1 MASVYLPDTSHTAA
15 EITSARDLLN
25 GDIAHYSQR
34 RGHVLLLGDFNA
46 RVAAEPAPL
55 GSEPGRAPTLGAAD
69 SNTPG
74 VRLMQLCE
82 EHDMF
87 FRNGRTALA
96 CRPTCREQSIIDHI
110 IGSRGTLPWS
120 HSVASLAATEQDVML
135 CASDHAPLVM
145 TVPIREP
152 GPKPSAPEFLRW
164 RLGSLA
170 DSETS
175 TAYVQA
181 LLSKKPKFTAVVG
194 PMMASAA
201 TPTQADVETAMLTLS
216 DIIHDA
222 ARGTVGQ
229 ARIAPGKTKP
239 WMSTALRRTLTC
251 RRDAH
256 TRWYADKSEANAKVL
271 VDADASARSALRKA
285 KRATDKR
292 CADSL
297 NEAWAAK
304 PGGHAA
310 WHALK
315 SSRSADKSIR
325 AADALAS
332 PSGELHTDPASK
344 VSILR
349 EHYAKIATPSPPL
362 PALDGSEEA
371 EVQAHHAHVTD
382 AVAGWRARPLPDDP
396 VIDERMSQ
404 LEVAEHIARLKRY
417 KSPGPDG
424 IPNELLREGGAPVT
438 EMLTTLFKLVWRA
451 ELVPCAWRHGVITSL
466 FKAGDRAECNNYRPI
481 TLLPTIGK
489 LFTAIMATRLER
501 FVRLHDHQSAFR
513 KARGTMDPLFVFS
526 ATILERKAR
535 GLRTHAFFLD
545 LKKAYDMVWHDG
557 LFYKLHKKGVKAKT
571 WRLIWDM
578 YSKGENSASLDGH
591 VSAPFRL
598 LQGVAQGDPMSCVL
612 FNVMIDDLID
622 TLERTHGADG
632 VTLVPGAKNLVA
644 QGYADDISSPS
655 GTRVG
660 LQRIINTYS
669 SHLARWKGVVNIDKS
684 CTLTFNLGGAA
695 VDSTGAHIADDGEG
709 AWNWN
714 GTPMPHVHKIK
725 YLGLV
730 FTSDCTWDAHVAR
743 ARECGFGAL
752 AMWRGVLRNNLLTLG
767 TKLTVISACIKT
779 PITYGMEV
787 WAPRTTACAKALEV
801 PLRRALRAAL
811 GVPSGEARAL
821 YPVDLVHYDT
831 AVRTIASE
839 TRAAHVRYWQRVR
852 SFPEA
857 RLQRVTLDK
866 LPGTHPWLRRALQWR
881 DELVEADPEAP
892 IADILTDE
900 PPPLPLLRQHSLGRI
915 YLRLSQDK

>member
-1 MASVYLPDTSHTAA
+1 
-15 EITSARDLLN
+15 
-25 GDIAHYSQR
+25 
-34 RGHVLLLGDFNA
+34 
-46 RVAAEPAPL
+46 
-55 GSEPGRAPTLGAAD
+55 
-69 SNTPG
+69 
-74 VRLMQLCE
+74 
-82 EHDMF
+82 
-87 FRNGRTALA
+87 
-96 CRPTCREQSIIDHI
+96 
-110 IGSRGTLPWS
+110 
-120 HSVASLAATEQDVML
+120 
-135 CASDHAPLVM
+135 
-145 TVPIREP
+145 
-152 GPKPSAPEFLRW
+152 
-164 RLGSLA
+164 
-170 DSETS
+170 
-175 TAYVQA
+175 
-181 LLSKKPKFTAVVG
+181 
-194 PMMASAA
+194 
-201 TPTQADVETAMLTLS
+201 
-216 DIIHDA
+216 
-222 ARGTVGQ
+222 
-229 ARIAPGKTKP
+229 
-239 WMSTALRRTLTC
+239 
-251 RRDAH
+251 
-256 TRWYADKSEANAKVL
+256 
-271 VDADASARSALRKA
+271 
-285 KRATDKR
+285 
-292 CADSL
+292 
-297 NEAWAAK
+297 
-304 PGGHAA
+304 
-310 WHALK
+310 
-315 SSRSADKSIR
+315 
-325 AADALAS
+325 
-332 PSGELHTDPASK
+332 
-344 VSILR
+344 
-349 EHYAKIATPSPPL
+349 
-362 PALDGSEEA
+362 
-371 EVQAHHAHVTD
+371 
-382 AVAGWRARPLPDDP
+382 
-396 VIDERMSQ
+396 
-404 LEVAEHIARLKRY
+404 
-417 KSPGPDG
+417 
-424 IPNELLREGGAPVT
+424 
-438 EMLTTLFKLVWRA
+438 MLTTLFKLVWRA

-501 FVRLHDHQSAFR
+501 FVPLHDHQSAFR

-684 CTLTFNLGGAA
+684 CTLTFNPGGAA

-821 YPVDLVHYDT
+821 YPVDLMHYDT

-839 TRAAHVRYWQRVR
+839 TRAAHVRYWQSVR
-852 SFPEA
+852 SLPEA
-857 RLQRVTLDK
+857 RLQRVTLDM

-892 IADILTDE
+892 IADILTDD
-900 PPPLPLLRQHSLGRI
+900 PPPPPPPGDASRPGRAPKYNHEINVAVAKSDTTRYLEASRLAGRPVLTLAMRDAPCVTRQPYCRGRNILPLMLFRAGRFQRDPVPPRGDQPPDCCPDCHCVVTPEDSDCPSSDRAYRIVLHRVTSCLSNAAVTAWYHDVAVRILPDPELMRAIVGARAAEGLWARGDDVAWELSCRPFLRHLLSPTTVCPEDATVTHAKMLRATRLFLTTLDVDVAALPDPASFGEVPELRSLPPAGPGAAGSAVLGADFWELVER
-915 YLRLSQDK
+915 RLPPVPRARPGHEAEAPWVRRRRRVQPRRGHGAITD